1 MTDTSDFQPV
11 GIDPDSRPAFLYE
24 NDVLGV
30 DESDPIYQQVVEA
43 MKARGID
50 APPPAAAPRPPEM
63 TDESFTLDADGN
75 VVQSTPA
82 ETPPAVTTPPVA
94 DGAQVPAP
102 DTGAPSSTVPQA
114 DPPPA
119 AAGEPPADGSGLNQE
134 PSAGSAIEVEWG
146 GQSYTLGQEEVNYLL
161 QQNQWMQSLPDDL
174 KQQWAGVQDGVLVA
188 VPREEY
194 EALKQ
199 QQTAPT
205 APATVPAPDLTYVD
219 DDVKEYI
226 QRLQQSQQPP
236 APGQQPSYDQGPSAA
251 EMQAAAT
258 REAERQMRIRGEIA
272 SVTETFTADYGLTPE
287 QAQRLQQV
295 TVNLG
300 VVPTLSRQRAVYSPT
315 GQLIAEAPM
324 DQVMNQAYEIAMNT
338 DPELKAIRDE
348 RVFNERLAAQHAAD
362 QRVNGKKALAGSLAS
377 APSAAVPAG
386 SGQPLAIG
394 PNNQMNMQATSEAI
408 ARAIAESQAQ
418 GA

>member
-24 NDVLGV
+24 DDVTGV
-30 DESDPIYQQVVEA
+30 DVNDPIYQQVVAA
-43 MKARGID
+43 MQNDPRN
-50 APPPAAAPRPPEM
+50 APPPAEAPRPPVM
-63 TDESFTLDADGN
+63 DADTFTLDADGN
-75 VVQSTPA
+75 VVANTPEPPA
-82 ETPPAVTTPPVA
+82 TNPPAVTTPPVA
-94 DGAQVPAP
+94 DGAQIPAA
-102 DTGAPSSTVPQA
+102 DTGVPSSPVTP
-114 DPPPA
+114 
-119 AAGEPPADGSGLNQE
+119 AGEPPAGGSAPTE
-134 PSAGSAIEVEWG
+134 PPAGTAIEVEWG

-161 QQNQWMQSLPDDL
+161 QQNQWMQSLPDEL

-194 EALKQ
+194 EALKAG
-199 QQTAPT
+199 QTAPT
-205 APATVPAPDLTYVD
+205 APAVPAAPDLTYVD

-226 QRLQQSQQPP
+226 TRLQQSQAPAAP

-251 EMQAAAT
+251 DMQAAAT

-272 SVTETFTADYGLTPE
+272 SVTETFTADYSLTPE

-295 TVNLG
+295 TVQLG
-300 VVPTLSRQRAVYSPT
+300 VVPTLSRQGAVYSHT
-315 GQLIAEAPM
+315 GQLISEAPM
-324 DQVMNQAYEIAMNT
+324 DKVMKQAYEIAMNT
-338 DPELKAIRDE
+338 DPELKNLRDE
-348 RVFNERLAAQHAAD
+348 RVFNERLAAQQAAD

-386 SGQPLAIG
+386 SGQPLGIG

-408 ARAIAESQAQ
+408 ARYLTEAQSQ